1 MTHIRQEPASP
12 PSCTFTGGRRRRDA
26 REWAALAVAA
36 LDWAAL
42 AVMVL
47 AFVAA
52 SAAMWLG

>member
-1 MTHIRQEPASP
+1 MTRIRQEPASP
-12 PSCTFTGGRRRRDA
+12 PSCTFTEGRRRRDA
-26 REWAALAVAA
+26 RDRAALAVAA
-36 LDWAAL
+36 LEWAAL